1 MEAIVKQVAAVAAG
15 VPAGLFLLYI
25 ATRVI
30 SRAWF
35 RTRSEWLAGLFNKE
49 KVHGPK

>member
-1 MEAIVKQVAAVAAG
+1 MEAIVKQVAAIAVG
-15 VPAGLFLLYI
+15 VPSGLFLLYI

-35 RTRSEWLAGLFNKE
+35 RTRSEWLAGLFSKE
-49 KVHGPK
+49 KTHGPE